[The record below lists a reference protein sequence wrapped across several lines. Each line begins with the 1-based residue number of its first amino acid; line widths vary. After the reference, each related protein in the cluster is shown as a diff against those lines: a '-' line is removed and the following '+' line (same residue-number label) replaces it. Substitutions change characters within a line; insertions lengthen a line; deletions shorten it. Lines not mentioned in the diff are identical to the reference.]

1 MPTRTNE
8 GSDDTEI
15 GRMME
20 EESKRRRRSFSMA
33 NRKSKAVVMFLGLA
47 IFLVHPAFAHEGGK
61 HFMGQVKSVD
71 ADSLTIVTKDKD
83 TVTIKLLPTTKFLK
97 SKQPASVQD
106 LKTGERVVVHAKQN
120 GESWIAEEV
129 DFGSSPQKQ

>member
-1 MPTRTNE
+1 MV
-8 GSDDTEI
+8 I
-15 GRMME
+15 
-20 EESKRRRRSFSMA
+20 
-33 NRKSKAVVMFLGLA
+33 RKNKAVVLFLGLA
-47 IFLVHPAFAHEGGK
+47 IFLVNTAFAHEGGK

-71 ADSLTIVTKDKD
+71 AASLTIITTDKD

-120 GESWIAEEV
+120 GESWDAEEV
-129 DFGSSPQKQ
+129 DFGHAPQKP